1 MNKLIKI
8 FLLTAFVFCLSSQNE
23 LFAQRFA
30 YVDTEYILDM
40 LPEYRSAQ
48 KQLDAIAETW
58 QKDIESKRTEI
69 DKLIKDYQA
78 EQILLTEEL
87 KKKKETEIKQ
97 KEIELKEFTNKKF
110 GYEGELFSKRQE
122 LIKPI
127 QDKVFN
133 ACQKIA
139 KQSALDFIFAKSAEM
154 IMMYSN
160 AKYDKSDEV
169 LSELGVIVTKNSKTG
184 KASQKDIEPVERS
197 K

>member
-1 MNKLIKI
+1 MIRKIAIGVAAFFILGLNPIK
-8 FLLTAFVFCLSSQNE
+8 
-23 LFAQRFA
+23 AQRFA

-48 KQLDAIAETW
+48 KQLDNIAELW
-58 QKDIESKRTEI
+58 QKEAETKKVEIEKMQ
-69 DKLIKDYQA
+69 KDFQA

-87 KKKKETEIKQ
+87 KKKKEAEIKT
-97 KEIELKEFTNKKF
+97 KETELKEFMNKKF
-110 GYEGELFSKRQE
+110 GYEGDLFKKRQE
-122 LIKPI
+122 LVKPI
-127 QDKVFN
+127 QDKVFD

-169 LSELGVIVTKNSKTG
+169 LAELGVAVTKNKNAQSGGNNQGGMPPVTPGG
-184 KASQKDIEPVERS
+184 K
-197 K
+197 

>member
-1 MNKLIKI
+1 MIKKT
-8 FLLTAFVFCLSSQNE
+8 LLGIIALL
-23 LFAQRFA
+23 LFSLNNTKAQRFA

-48 KQLDAIAETW
+48 KQLDNIAEVW
-58 QKDIESKRTEI
+58 QKEGEAKKAEIE
-69 DKLIKDYQA
+69 KLQKDYQA

-87 KKKKETEIKQ
+87 KKKKENEIKA
-97 KEIELKEFTNKKF
+97 KEADLKDFMTKKF
-110 GYEGELFSKRQE
+110 GYEGDLFKKRQE

-127 QDKVFN
+127 QDKVFD

-169 LSELGVIVTKNSKTG
+169 LLELGVSVTKNKNNQQGGTSSPAGG
-184 KASQKDIEPVERS
+184 K
-197 K
+197 